1 MQKDK
6 KTNKWT
12 YHYTFKVS
20 AEKRKSIEQCAKKNN
35 ITVNK
40 FIKDSIDLN
49 LKYMELKKN
58 NENGV
63 LKNQLELF

>member
-6 KTNKWT
+6 NTNKWT

-20 AEKRKSIEQCAKKNN
+20 AEKRRAIEKCAKENLMTVNRCIKESIDLTLKYMQTKKNN
-35 ITVNK
+35 G
-40 FIKDSIDLN
+40 DS
-49 LKYMELKKN
+49 
-58 NENGV
+58 V